1 MANTK
6 KIRTGLG
13 KGLGALIPNN
23 NQESPRSENT
33 NTAINNMFDLVHIKD
48 VIKNPY
54 QPRIVFEPEAL
65 EELKDSISQHGVI
78 QPITVRKTF
87 NGYELISGERRLR
100 ASKELGL
107 ETIPAY
113 IREGLTNKDMLEIAL
128 IENLQREDLNP
139 IEIALGYKRLIDE
152 CDLTQENAAIRLGKK
167 RSTISNYIRLLKLP
181 KEVQNGLSENII
193 SMGHARSLI
202 TLPSEQLIIQAYNK
216 IVDKGLSVR
225 DTEKLVKDLTV
236 LKEPKKELFH
246 KSPEINELEDRL
258 RANFAT
264 EIKIKTK
271 NNKSGSI
278 ELQFY
283 SEDDLERIMELL
295 LEEKS

>member
-1 MANTK
+1 VN
-6 KIRTGLG
+6 
-13 KGLGALIPNN
+13 
-23 NQESPRSENT
+23 
-33 NTAINNMFDLVHIKD
+33 IKD

-107 ETIPAY
+107 DTIPAY
-113 IREGLTNKDMLEIAL
+113 IRDGLTNKDMLEIAL

-139 IEIALGYKRLIDE
+139 IEIAMGYKRLIEE

-167 RSTISNYIRLLKLP
+167 RSTVSNYIRLLKLP

-202 TLPSEQLIIQAYNK
+202 TLPSEQLIIQAYNR
-216 IVDKGLSVR
+216 IIDKELSVR
-225 DTEKLVKDLTV
+225 DTEKLVKGQAEV
-236 LKEPKKELFH
+236 KEPKKDAFI
-246 KSPEINELEDRL
+246 KSAEINELEDRL

-278 ELQFY
+278 EVQFY
-283 SEDDLERIMELL
+283 SEDDLKRIMELL
-295 LEEKS
+295 LDEKS

>member
-13 KGLGALIPNN
+13 KGLGALITNAQ
-23 NQESPRSENT
+23 QESKKPD
-33 NTAINNMFDLVHIKD
+33 INSGSSNSMFDMVHIKD

-87 NGYELISGERRLR
+87 NGFELISGERRLR

-107 ETIPAY
+107 DTIPAY
-113 IREGLTNKDMLEIAL
+113 IRDGLTNKDMLEIAL

-139 IEIALGYKRLIDE
+139 IEIAMGYKRLIEE

-167 RSTISNYIRLLKLP
+167 RSTVSNYIRLLKLP

-202 TLPSEQLIIQAYNK
+202 TLPSEQLIIQAYNR
-216 IVDKGLSVR
+216 IIDKELSVR
-225 DTEKLVKDLTV
+225 DTEKLVKGQAEV
-236 LKEPKKELFH
+236 KEPKKDAFI
-246 KSPEINELEDRL
+246 KSAEISELEDRL

-278 ELQFY
+278 EVQFY

-295 LEEKS
+295 LDEKS